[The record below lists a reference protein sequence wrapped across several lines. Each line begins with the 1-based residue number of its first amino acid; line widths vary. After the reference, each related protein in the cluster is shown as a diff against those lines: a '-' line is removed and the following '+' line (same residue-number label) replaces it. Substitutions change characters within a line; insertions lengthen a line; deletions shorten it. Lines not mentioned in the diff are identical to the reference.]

1 MKSKLVNYNC
11 GVSLWKEDGTF
22 AETTIGYNIIIPE
35 NMTTEDILTLFKIH
49 LRRIDKNEK
58 KN

>member
-22 AETTIGYNIIIPE
+22 AETTIGHNILIPE
-35 NMTTEDILTLFKIH
+35 NMTTEDILTLFKVH
-49 LRRIDKNEK
+49 LKRIDKNE
-58 KN
+58 